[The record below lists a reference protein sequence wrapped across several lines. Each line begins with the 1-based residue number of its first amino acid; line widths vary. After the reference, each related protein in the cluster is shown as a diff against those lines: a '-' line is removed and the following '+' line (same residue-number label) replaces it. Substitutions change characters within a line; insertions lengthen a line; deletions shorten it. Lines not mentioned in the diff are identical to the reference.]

1 MKRSLFMTALMIS
14 SAWGFSQSDSAVTT
28 LDDVVITANR
38 FLQKQQQT
46 GKVLTVIPRSILE
59 KSTGKNMGEILNQYA
74 GLTVIGSNNNPGT
87 NIDVYTRGAGL
98 GNTLILIDG
107 VPIYDVSS
115 ISSAF
120 DLNFFTPDMV
130 ERVEIL
136 KGGQS
141 TVYGSDAVAGVIN
154 IIPRKSA
161 QAPLQFNASA
171 AAGSF
176 GTYKLGAGL
185 NGSQKDFHYNLQYQY
200 LKTAG
205 LSSAFDTTG
214 KEGFDKDGL
223 NQHNINVGLNGKFSE
238 KLSWKLMGQANL
250 YQADLDANAFAD
262 DKDNTVDN
270 RNFIAGGGWTYKL
283 SKTTLQANYNLN
295 TTKRFYLD
303 DSASVGGFSK
313 FSTSDYQGTSH
324 FAELYANTRI
334 NEYFSF
340 IAGADARFQKTEQ
353 DFLSISDY
361 GPFENKLSGDSAR
374 INIYSAYA
382 SGYFNS
388 GKGFFLEG
396 GLRLNNHSLYGSNLT
411 YTINPSYVHGNWKF
425 FFNLSTAFKAPT
437 LYQLYDAYSG
447 YPSLKPERSTS
458 YEGGLQFSAMEN
470 AWQSRVVLFERKLKD
485 GIDYS
490 FVDYRYFNNNK
501 VTDKGVELESMFRK
515 GRWNLT
521 FNYTYLTGEVN
532 TVKYAYDPNSFS
544 YIPDGD
550 TSYNYQFRRPKHSL
564 NLFAGYQFT
573 EKLFVSAH
581 ARFAGKR
588 FEPRFM
594 DAPLTLDPYTVFDL
608 YGEYRFSKKIR
619 IFLDLKN
626 LFNADYID
634 INGFTTRPVNFMA
647 GVSFQFN

>member
-1 MKRSLFMTALMIS
+1 MKRFIFMTALVLS
-14 SAWGFSQSDSAVTT
+14 SAGVFSQSDSSVTT

-38 FLQKQQQT
+38 FPQKQQQT

-87 NIDVYTRGAGL
+87 NTDVYTRGAGL

-154 IIPRKSA
+154 IIPRQSSRK
-161 QAPLQFNASA
+161 PLQFNASA

-176 GTYKLGAGL
+176 GTYKLGAGM
-185 NGSQKDFHYNLQYQY
+185 NGSQKDFSYNLQYQY
-200 LKTAG
+200 LKTTG
-205 LSSAFDTTG
+205 LSSALDTTG
-214 KEGFDKDGL
+214 KEGYDKDGL
-223 NQHNINVGLNGKFSE
+223 NQHNITAGLNGKFSE
-238 KLSWKLMGQANL
+238 KLSWKIMGQANL
-250 YQADLDANAFAD
+250 YKADLDANAFGD

-270 RNFIAGGGWTYKL
+270 KNYMAGAGLTYQL
-283 SKTTLQANYNLN
+283 NNTTIHANYNLN
-295 TTKRFYLD
+295 TTRRSYLD
-303 DSASVGGFSK
+303 DSASIGGFSK
-313 FSTSDYQGTSH
+313 FSTSDYKGTSH
-324 FAELYANTRI
+324 FAELYANTKI
-334 NEYFSF
+334 NEHLSF
-340 IAGADARFQKTEQ
+340 IAGADARLQKTEQ
-353 DFLSISDY
+353 DFLSISDF
-361 GPFENKLSGDSAR
+361 GPFENKLSGDSAK
-374 INIYSAYA
+374 IDMYSAYA
-382 SGYFNS
+382 SAFLNS

-411 YTINPSYVHGNWKF
+411 YTVNPSYLAGSWKF

-447 YPSLKPERSTS
+447 YPSLKPEKSTS
-458 YEGGLQFSAMEN
+458 YEGGIQYAAFEN
-470 AWQSRVVLFERKLKD
+470 AWQSRVVLFARKLKD

-490 FVDYRYFNNNK
+490 FVDYKYFNNNSA
-501 VTDKGVELESMFRK
+501 TDKGLELESMFRK

-532 TVKYAYDPNSFS
+532 TVKYVYDPGS
-544 YIPDGD
+544 YSYVPDGD
-550 TSYNYQFRRPKHSL
+550 TSYNYQYRRPKHSI

-573 EKLFVSAH
+573 SKLFVSAH

-588 FEPRFM
+588 YEPRFM
-594 DAPLTLDPYTVFDL
+594 DTPLEL
-608 YGEYRFSKKIR
+608 
-619 IFLDLKN
+619 
-626 LFNADYID
+626 
-634 INGFTTRPVNFMA
+634 
-647 GVSFQFN
+647 

>member
-1 MKRSLFMTALMIS
+1 MTALMIS
-14 SAWGFSQSDSAVTT
+14 SAWGFSQSDSSVTT

-46 GKVLTVIPRSILE
+46 GKVLTVIPRGILE

-141 TVYGSDAVAGVIN
+141 TIYGSDAVAGVIN
-154 IIPRKSA
+154 IIPRKSSRK
-161 QAPLQFNASA
+161 PLQLNASA

-185 NGSQKDFHYNLQYQY
+185 NGSKNDFNYNLQYQY
-200 LKTAG
+200 LKTSG

-223 NQHNINVGLNGKFSE
+223 KQHNVNLGLSGKFNE

-250 YQADLDANAFAD
+250 YKADLDANAFSD

-270 RNFIAGGGWTYKL
+270 KNFIAGGGLTYQL
-283 SKTTLQANYNLN
+283 SKTVLHANYSLN
-295 TTKRFYLD
+295 TTRRFYLD
-303 DSASVGGFSK
+303 DSISVGGFSK
-313 FSTSDYQGTSH
+313 FSTSDYRGTSH

-334 NEYFSF
+334 NDHFSF

-353 DFLSISDY
+353 SFLSISDY
-361 GPFENKLSGDSAR
+361 GPFENKLSGDSAK
-374 INIYSAYA
+374 IDLYSAYA
-382 SGYFNS
+382 SAYFNS
-388 GKGFFLEG
+388 GKGFYLEG

-411 YTINPSYVHGNWKF
+411 YTINPSYVFGNWKF

-458 YEGGLQFSAMEN
+458 YEGGLQFSTMEN

-490 FVDYRYFNNNK
+490 FVDYRYFNNNRA
-501 VTDKGVELESMFRK
+501 TDKGLELETMYRK
-515 GRWNLT
+515 GRWNIT
-521 FNYTYLTGEVN
+521 GNYTYLTGEVN
-532 TVKYAYDPNSFS
+532 TVKYAYDPNSYS

-550 TSYNYQFRRPKHSL
+550 TTYNYQFRRPKHSI
-564 NLFAGYQFT
+564 NLFVGYQFT

-581 ARFAGKR
+581 ARFAGQR
-588 FEPRFM
+588 FEPRYM
-594 DAPLTLDPYTVFDL
+594 DAPLKLDPYTVFDL
-608 YGEYRFSKKIR
+608 YGEYRFSKKVR

-626 LFNADYID
+626 LFDAEYVD
-634 INGFTTRPVNFMA
+634 INGFTTRPINFMTGVNF
-647 GVSFQFN
+647 QIN